1 MKYTNNNK
9 RTMAEEAVRKA
20 YGCVCDKVGNY
31 PCDNGASCDY
41 CRSHAF
47 KDAVER
53 ILSVKRTTDK
63 H

>member
-1 MKYTNNNK
+1 MKYAESNK
-9 RTMAEEAVRKA
+9 RIAAEEAARKA
-20 YGCVCDKVGNY
+20 YGCFIDKVGNY

-41 CRSHAF
+41 CRSTYF

-53 ILSVKRTTDK
+53 ILAKKTPTDK

>member
-1 MKYTNNNK
+1 MKYTENNK
-9 RTMAEEAVRKA
+9 KTAEEMARKA

-41 CRSHAF
+41 CRSTAF
-47 KDAVER
+47 KEAVEH
-53 ILSVKRTTDK
+53 ILAKKTTTDK